1 MSISKNKF
9 WYKESVWYEV
19 YIDLFYDSNSDGIGD
34 IQGVILKLDYL
45 KSIGINTLWILP
57 FFKSPMRDGGYDV
70 SDYLSIRENL
80 GSIEDFKELVI
91 KAKDM
96 GIRIIIDIPLNHT
109 SYKHPWFIKSEARD
123 PKYSNYYLWE
133 NSNTKYSKASIIFK
147 DYENSNWEYSKKR
160 GEYYFHR
167 FYKYQP
173 DLNWKN
179 PDVFNEFVKILDFWA
194 NLGVNGFRIDAA
206 PYLIKKEGTSCENL
220 AETHKVIKRLKDAI
234 NKKYVDVIFISESNL
249 KLNKIKEYFN
259 EIEMSFNF
267 NMMQKLMLSLKA
279 ENDKYIRDYI
289 KEYNDI
295 PVKNQFAGF
304 LRNHDELTF
313 DNMNNRERKLFSIG
327 YEKYI
332 YNNGIAL
339 RLSTLLD
346 NNTDK
351 IIQGFAIL
359 MSLNGTPIIYMGDE
373 YGEGE
378 NNIKINK
385 FIDKRM
391 LVRNKFSWDKTYN
404 NIIINH
410 LKEITK
416 VRESYIDIIGYKH
429 SHYNRFEDSSI
440 LSFKKDK
447 LEFIYNLSSKEH
459 ILENKYKNIV
469 LSRNIEIY
477 KNRILMRGYSYIW
490 VLS

>member
-34 IQGVILKLDYL
+34 IQGLILKLVYL
-45 KSIGINTLWILP
+45 KSIGVNTLWLLP
-57 FFKSPMRDGGYDV
+57 FFKSPMKDYGYDV
-70 SDYLSIRENL
+70 SSYKSIRKEI
-80 GSIEDFKELVI
+80 GSIKDFKELVT
-91 KAKDM
+91 KAKTL
-96 GIRIIIDIPLNHT
+96 GINIIIDIPLNHT
-109 SYKHPWFIKSEARD
+109 SYKHPWFIKSEKND
-123 PKYSNYYLWE
+123 PKYSNYYIWDY
-133 NSNTKYSKASIIFK
+133 SNTKYSKANIIFK
-147 DYENSNWEYSKKR
+147 DYETSNWEYSKKR

-179 PDVFNEFVKILDFWA
+179 PDVFDEFVKILDFWA
-194 NLGVNGFRIDAA
+194 GLGIRGFRIDAA
-206 PYLIKKEGTSCENL
+206 PYLIKKEGTNCENL
-220 AETHKVIKRLKDAI
+220 KETHKVIKKLKDSI
-234 NKKYVDVIFISESNL
+234 NNKYSDVIFISESNL

-295 PVKNQFAGF
+295 PGKNQFAGF
-304 LRNHDELTF
+304 LRNHDEMTF
-313 DNMNNRERKLFSIG
+313 DNMNNREIKLFSKG
-327 YEKYI
+327 YERYI

-339 RLSTLLD
+339 RLSTLLN

-373 YGEGE
+373 YGEIE
-378 NNIKINK
+378 SNIKINK
-385 FIDKRM
+385 KIDKRM
-391 LVRNKFSWDKTYN
+391 FVRNKFRWDKIN
-404 NIIINH
+404 SNIIIDN
-410 LKEITK
+410 LRKISK
-416 VRESYIDIIGYKH
+416 VREKYIDIIGYKH
-429 SHYNRFEDSSI
+429 SHYNKFKDISI

-469 LSRNIEIY
+469 LSRNIEIVG
-477 KNRILMRGYSYIW
+477 KKILMKRYSYIW